1 MIECE
6 YNYVLNTI
14 TYMKIIF
21 GGISSLACAEW
32 PSRHIPQRIKYIITQ
47 IEKILIPITPYV
59 SPSLC
64 QGKLGNYL

>member
-6 YNYVLNTI
+6 INYVLNTI
-14 TYMKIIF
+14 TYMKIMF
-21 GGISSLACAEW
+21 GGLSSLACAEW

-59 SPSLC
+59 SKAPC
-64 QGKLGNYL
+64 QRKLENYL